1 MPEVSLGE
9 RVSKSLKSSAG
20 TVVFG
25 MEDGT
30 VSIFGLVLGVAATT
44 TSSVQ
49 VLVAG
54 ASGAAAAAVSMMAG
68 AYLEAETSRDERAA
82 SQERLATELG
92 DSGAGVALLAER
104 LRASGLR
111 APLCGALSRAVQHSP
126 DALKGLL
133 LALEG
138 APAATQAPLAQA
150 LWMLVA
156 DFLSAAV
163 PIVPF
168 MLLPIAAARVV
179 ATVITIALLVL
190 LGVGRAR
197 IGNRE
202 VTRTVVETVA
212 MGVAA
217 ALAGVA
223 IGLLFQ
229 RAFGA

>member
-1 MPEVSLGE
+1 MPEMSLA
-9 RVSKSLKSSAG
+9 RRLSNSLKASAG

-44 TSSVQ
+44 THSLE

-82 SQERLATELG
+82 SQERLAAELAG
-92 DSGAGVALLAER
+92 SGSSAALLTER
-104 LRASGLR
+104 LSAAGLK
-111 APLCGALSRAVQHSP
+111 APLCGALSRAVQHNT
-126 DALKGLL
+126 DAMKALL

-138 APAATQAPLAQA
+138 APAGTRAPLQPA
-150 LWMLVA
+150 LWMLGA
-156 DFLSAAV
+156 DFFSAAV

-168 MLLPIAAARVV
+168 MLLPIATARVV
-179 ATVITIALLVL
+179 ASVITVALLVL

-197 IGNRE
+197 IGNRGIA
-202 VTRTVVETVA
+202 RTVLETVG
-212 MGVAA
+212 MGIAA

-223 IGLLFQ
+223 IGLAIQ
-229 RAFGA
+229 RGFA

>member
-1 MPEVSLGE
+1 MPEMSLA
-9 RVSKSLKSSAG
+9 RRLKNSLKASAG

-44 TSSVQ
+44 TSSLE

-82 SQERLATELG
+82 SQERLAAELADRG
-92 DSGAGVALLAER
+92 TSAALLSQR
-104 LRASGLR
+104 LRAAGLK
-111 APLCGALSRAVQHSP
+111 APLCGALSRAVQHN
-126 DALKGLL
+126 AEAMKALL

-138 APAATQAPLAQA
+138 APATTQAPLRQA
-150 LWMLVA
+150 LWMLGA
-156 DFLSAAV
+156 DFFSAAV

-168 MLLPIAAARVV
+168 MLLPIGKARVV
-179 ATVITIALLVL
+179 ASVITVALLVL

-197 IGNRE
+197 IGNRG
-202 VTRTVVETVA
+202 VARTVLETVG
-212 MGVAA
+212 MGIAA
-217 ALAGVA
+217 AVAGVA
-223 IGLLFQ
+223 IGLAIQ
-229 RAFGA
+229 RGFA